1 MTDNNDLIAKIRARS
16 ENFVPP
22 GRETDP
28 ALAYFWLGFF
38 VACAF
43 MAKLFGG

>member
-1 MTDNNDLIAKIRARS
+1 MNNTSDLIAKIRARS
-16 ENFVPP
+16 ENYVPAK
-22 GRETDP
+22 RESDP

-43 MAKLFGG
+43 LAKLFG